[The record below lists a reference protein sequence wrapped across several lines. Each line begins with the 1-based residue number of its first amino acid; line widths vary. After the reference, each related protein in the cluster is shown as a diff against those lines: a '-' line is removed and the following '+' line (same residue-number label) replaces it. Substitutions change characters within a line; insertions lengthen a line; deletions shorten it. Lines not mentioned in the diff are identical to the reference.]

1 MGNNSDKAAE
11 AEAKKAAEAEAKKAA
26 AAEAKKAAAEAKKAP
41 QVDEVGFR
49 RGIAAVVPGS
59 RPFGAVPASRM
70 RLEEAL
76 SRVLSAKTHLDA
88 AEAILGELEGE
99 LVTGTKTTGAEAI
112 LGEELGAFKAL
123 IGDAKEA
130 FARLRCDEAE
140 A

>member
-1 MGNNSDKAAE
+1 MGNTTDKAAE
-11 AEAKKAAEAEAKKAA
+11 AEAKKA
-26 AAEAKKAAAEAKKAP
+26 AAEAKKAAAEAKKAAADEAP
-41 QVDEVGFR
+41 QVDDVGFR

-59 RPFGAVPASRM
+59 RPFGSVPASRM

-76 SRVLSAKTHLDA
+76 SKVLGAKTHLDD

-99 LVTGTKTTGAEAI
+99 LVTGTTTTGAEAI
-112 LGEELGAFKAL
+112 LGEELGAFKTL
-123 IGDAKEA
+123 IADAKEA